1 MYFSRRGP
9 VDTRE
14 RFAGGGGSALVSCM
28 IVAPLSSAQA
38 DEIVAVFCD
47 AFHDYPVMRHVLGPG
62 DRYDT
67 RLRTLIGLFVNGRV
81 FRKEPLLGIR
91 DDAGRLI
98 GAATMT
104 LPESPDPPALLIA
117 HRDAVWQELGQDA
130 RARYEAFT
138 TATQRFAIGARHHH
152 LNMIGVSRSR
162 QGQGLAAAL
171 LAAVHAR
178 TDSDPDSAGTSLS
191 TEHPPNVPLY
201 QHFGYRV
208 VGQAR
213 VADDL
218 TTWVLFRERS
228 LS

>member
-1 MYFSRRGP
+1 M
-9 VDTRE
+9 T
-14 RFAGGGGSALVSCM
+14 
-28 IVAPLSSAQA
+28 VAPLSSAQA
-38 DEIVAVFCD
+38 EEIITVFCD
-47 AFHDYPVMRHVLGPG
+47 AFHDYPVMRQVLGPG
-62 DRYDT
+62 GRYET
-67 RLRTLIGLFVNGRV
+67 RLRTLIGLFVSGRV

-104 LPESPDPPALLIA
+104 LPESPDPPAALIA
-117 HRDAVWQELGQDA
+117 HRDAVWSELGQDA

-138 TATQRFAIGARHHH
+138 AATQRFAIGTRHHH

-162 QGQGLAAAL
+162 QREGLARAL
-171 LAAVHAR
+171 LGAVHAV
-178 TDSDPDSAGTSLS
+178 TDADPDSAGTSLS

-213 VADDL
+213 VDGDL

-228 LS
+228 AT

>member
-1 MYFSRRGP
+1 
-9 VDTRE
+9 
-14 RFAGGGGSALVSCM
+14 M
-28 IVAPLSSAQA
+28 IVTPLTPAHG
-38 DEIVAVFCD
+38 DEIITVFCD
-47 AFHDYPVMRHVLGPG
+47 AFYDYPVMRHVLGAG

-81 FRKEPLLGIR
+81 FRKEPLMGIR
-91 DDAGRLI
+91 DDTGRLT

-104 LPESPDPPALLIA
+104 LPESPDPPAALIT

-138 TATQRFAIGARHHH
+138 AATQRFAIGARHHH

-162 QGQGLAAAL
+162 QGEGLARAL
-171 LAAVHAR
+171 LASVHAL
-178 TDSDPDSAGTSLS
+178 TDRDRDSAGTSLS

-213 VADDL
+213 VDGSL
-218 TTWVLFRERS
+218 ETWVLFRERS
-228 LS
+228 R

>member
-1 MYFSRRGP
+1 M
-9 VDTRE
+9 T
-14 RFAGGGGSALVSCM
+14 
-28 IVAPLSSAQA
+28 VAPLSSAQA
-38 DEIVAVFCD
+38 EEIITVFCD
-47 AFHDYPVMRHVLGPG
+47 AFHDYPVMRQVLGPG
-62 DRYDT
+62 GRYET
-67 RLRTLIGLFVNGRV
+67 RLRTLIGLFVSGRV

-104 LPESPDPPALLIA
+104 LPESPDPPAALIA
-117 HRDAVWQELGQDA
+117 HRDAVWSELGQDA

-138 TATQRFAIGARHHH
+138 AATQRFAIGARHHH

-162 QGQGLAAAL
+162 QREGLARAL
-171 LAAVHAR
+171 LGAVHAV
-178 TDSDPDSAGTSLS
+178 TDADPDSAGTSLS

-213 VADDL
+213 VDGDL

-228 LS
+228 AT

>member
-1 MYFSRRGP
+1 MA
-9 VDTRE
+9 VDQL
-14 RFAGGGGSALVSCM
+14 SAVHGE
-28 IVAPLSSAQA
+28 
-38 DEIVAVFCD
+38 EIVSVFCD
-47 AFHDYPVMRHVLGPG
+47 AFHDYPVMRHVLGPEG
-62 DRYDT
+62 RYDA

-104 LPESPDPPALLIA
+104 LPESPDPPAMLIA

-138 TATQRFAIGARHHH
+138 AATQRFAVGARHHH
-152 LNMIGVSRSR
+152 LNMIGVCRSR
-162 QGQGLAAAL
+162 QGEGLAGAL
-171 LAAVHAR
+171 LSAVHEV

-208 VGQAR
+208 LGHAR
-213 VADDL
+213 VDGSLA
-218 TTWVLFRERS
+218 TWVLFRERS
-228 LS
+228 PS

>member
-1 MYFSRRGP
+1 MT
-9 VDTRE
+9 VTQ
-14 RFAGGGGSALVSCM
+14 
-28 IVAPLSSAQA
+28 LSSEHAE
-38 DEIVAVFCD
+38 EIVTVFCD
-47 AFHDYPVMRHVLGPG
+47 AFHDYPVMRQVLGPAA
-62 DRYDT
+62 RYDT

-91 DDAGRLI
+91 DHAGGLI

-104 LPESPDPPALLIA
+104 LPESPDPPAALIT

-138 TATQRFAIGARHHH
+138 AATHRFAIGARHHH
-152 LNMIGVSRSR
+152 LNMIGVCRPR
-162 QGQGLAAAL
+162 QGEGLARVL
-171 LAAVHAR
+171 LGAVHAL
-178 TDSDPDSAGTSLS
+178 TDLDPDSAGTSLS

-208 VGQAR
+208 IGHAQVDRG
-213 VADDL
+213 L

-228 LS
+228 P

>member
-1 MYFSRRGP
+1 
-9 VDTRE
+9 
-14 RFAGGGGSALVSCM
+14 M

-38 DEIVAVFCD
+38 EEIVTVFCD
-47 AFHDYPVMRHVLGPG
+47 AFHDYPVMRHVLGAG

-67 RLRTLIGLFVNGRV
+67 RLRTLIRLFVNGRA

-91 DDAGRLI
+91 DDAGRLT

-104 LPESPDPPALLIA
+104 LPESPDPPAVLIA

-138 TATQRFAIGARHHH
+138 AATQRFAISARHHH
-152 LNMIGVSRSR
+152 LNMIGVSRSV
-162 QGQGLAAAL
+162 QGQGLARAL
-171 LAAVHAR
+171 LTAVHAL

-201 QHFGYRV
+201 RHFGYRV

-213 VADDL
+213 VDGDL